1 MSKTRIKKKK
11 VKTLSVLVSLI
22 LLCGAGFFLY
32 QAFNEIVNTYNLTK
46 ELRTAQSILE
56 QIDNEAELEKA
67 VQEILAESPE
77 QVAQYKKGK
86 TNVIQFLLGKVMA
99 GTKGK
104 ANPKTVMELLQKL
117 LK

>member
-1 MSKTRIKKKK
+1 MSKSRIKKKK

-56 QIDNEAELEKA
+56 QIDNENQYLKEQKTKLED
-67 VQEILAESPE
+67 PE
-77 QVAQYKKGK
+77 YVKSYAR
-86 TNVIQFLLGKVMA
+86 
-99 GTKGK
+99 GTYMLSKDGEQIFYLPS
-104 ANPKTVMELLQKL
+104 ND
-117 LK
+117 

>member
-1 MSKTRIKKKK
+1 MNKSRIKKKK

-56 QIDNEAELEKA
+56 QIDNENQYLKEQKTKLED
-67 VQEILAESPE
+67 PE
-77 QVAQYKKGK
+77 YVKSYARGTYMLSKDGEQIFYLP
-86 TNVIQFLLGKVMA
+86 TND
-99 GTKGK
+99 
-104 ANPKTVMELLQKL
+104 
-117 LK
+117 

>member
-56 QIDNEAELEKA
+56 QIDNESQYLKEQKTKLED
-67 VQEILAESPE
+67 PE
-77 QVAQYKKGK
+77 YVKSYAR
-86 TNVIQFLLGKVMA
+86 
-99 GTKGK
+99 GTYMLSKDGEQIFYLPS
-104 ANPKTVMELLQKL
+104 ND
-117 LK
+117 

>member
-1 MSKTRIKKKK
+1 MSNSRIKKKK

-56 QIDNEAELEKA
+56 QIDNENQYLKEQKTKLED
-67 VQEILAESPE
+67 PE
-77 QVAQYKKGK
+77 YVKSYAR
-86 TNVIQFLLGKVMA
+86 
-99 GTKGK
+99 GTYMLSKDGEQIFYLPS
-104 ANPKTVMELLQKL
+104 ND
-117 LK
+117 

>member
-1 MSKTRIKKKK
+1 MSKSRIKKKK

-56 QIDNEAELEKA
+56 QIDNENQYLKEQKTKLED
-67 VQEILAESPE
+67 PE
-77 QVAQYKKGK
+77 YVKSYAR
-86 TNVIQFLLGKVMA
+86 
-99 GTKGK
+99 GTYMLTKDGEQIFYLPS
-104 ANPKTVMELLQKL
+104 ND
-117 LK
+117 

>member
-1 MSKTRIKKKK
+1 MNKSRIKKKK

-56 QIDNEAELEKA
+56 QIDNENQYLKEQKTKLED
-67 VQEILAESPE
+67 PE
-77 QVAQYKKGK
+77 YVKSYAR
-86 TNVIQFLLGKVMA
+86 
-99 GTKGK
+99 GTYMLSKDGEQIFYLPS
-104 ANPKTVMELLQKL
+104 ND
-117 LK
+117 

>member
-56 QIDNEAELEKA
+56 QIDNENQYLKEQKTKLED
-67 VQEILAESPE
+67 PE
-77 QVAQYKKGK
+77 YVKSYAR
-86 TNVIQFLLGKVMA
+86 
-99 GTKGK
+99 GTYMLSKDGEQIFYLPS
-104 ANPKTVMELLQKL
+104 ND
-117 LK
+117 